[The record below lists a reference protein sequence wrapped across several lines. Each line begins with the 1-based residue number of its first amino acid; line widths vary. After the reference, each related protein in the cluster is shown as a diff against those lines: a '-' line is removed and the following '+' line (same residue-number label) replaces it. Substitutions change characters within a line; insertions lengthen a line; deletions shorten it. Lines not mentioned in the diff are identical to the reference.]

1 MTELIAR
8 LDELT
13 QRASKISDGQSQ
25 EAASLLLPLY
35 SETGDKVRTADFLM
49 KFKATVCLCFF
60 ERAVAAIEPERIE
73 SLHMAICATESYK
86 RNANHASTT
95 RGFIIAAVLI
105 KYGQNIAR
113 AVLMRTLADVEKD
126 GKFSDTVIEHFKR
139 NVVDYCGLDAI
150 TKLNEREWKKPE
162 IRNRFNRFMQA
173 ANESMVTV
181 ISTPTNDSKTIVEVS
196 TNTPIATVTSQ
207 ERPTVECE
215 PKAAAPVAG
224 TPPTVLKADDKST
237 TLTAELLKI
246 LESSNREAQKLLQT
260 LNESNGTI
268 AILRGQ
274 VSDRDAHITGLAV
287 ELHER
292 DRQIDGLQSKVD
304 KEKCLCDEQQSK
316 IADLTERLKTSM
328 QMDSISQNQELV
340 TLKSDL
346 ANSLKLEYAD
356 YLNDKDS
363 ECNPDTFG
371 AFRSSLTRI
380 FKTLRR
386 FGIMID

>member
-1 MTELIAR
+1 MTDIIAR
-8 LDELT
+8 LNELT

-25 EAASLLLPLY
+25 EAASLLLQLY

-60 ERAVAAIEPERIE
+60 EQAVATIEPERIE

-86 RNANHASTT
+86 KNANHASTT
-95 RGFIIAAVLI
+95 RGFIMAAVLI
-105 KYGQNIAR
+105 KCGQNIAQ
-113 AVLMRTLADVEKD
+113 AVLMRTLADVDKD
-126 GKFSDTVIEHFKR
+126 GKFSDTVIEHFRR
-139 NVVDYCGLDAI
+139 NIVDYCGLDAI

-162 IRNRFNRFMQA
+162 TRNRFNRFMQA
-173 ANESMVTV
+173 VSESIVTV

-196 TNTPIATVTSQ
+196 ANTPIATVTSQ
-207 ERPTVECE
+207 ESPTAKSK
-215 PKAAAPVAG
+215 PNATTPVAET
-224 TPPTVLKADDKST
+224 TPTTPKVDGKSIE
-237 TLTAELLKI
+237 LTAELLKMI
-246 LESSNREAQKLLQT
+246 ESSNREALKLFQT
-260 LNESNGTI
+260 LSESNGTI

-274 VSDRDAHITGLAV
+274 VSDHDTRITDLKAKLYERDGQIT
-287 ELHER
+287 ELH
-292 DRQIDGLQSKVD
+292 SVAD
-304 KEKCLCDEQQSK
+304 KARYVCDEQQSK
-316 IADLTERLKTSM
+316 IADLTERLKTAM
-328 QMDSISQNQELV
+328 QMDSISQNQELI

-346 ANSLKLEYAD
+346 ANSLKLEYTD
-356 YLNDKDS
+356 YLNDKDA